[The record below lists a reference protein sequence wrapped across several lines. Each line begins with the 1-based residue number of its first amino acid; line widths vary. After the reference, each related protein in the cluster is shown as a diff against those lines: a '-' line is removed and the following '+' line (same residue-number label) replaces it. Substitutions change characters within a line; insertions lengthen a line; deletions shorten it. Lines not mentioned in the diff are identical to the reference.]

1 MARRGATTRDPK
13 LRQLPAKNKAGE
25 VAAGMDQSGMAGQ
38 VAGGGDIKQGG
49 TKSQEEIL
57 KAANR
62 AANRA
67 PVERL
72 SPGVY
77 RSAGGGLV
85 TQQGRSIQ
93 RQPRQGM
100 AQQVAGGMQQ
110 NPWQGVSDN
119 NMAGQVAD
127 MVNRQGTLINQY
139 DDKMYRYPLGTNMQD
154 EMRRIAEGAGN
165 VAQQPN
171 NQIQQGIYYA
181 PGFGPNAQRAPQMPQ
196 MPQASANQGGQ
207 YRLSP
212 GVYGTRE
219 QAMQQYNQQMQQ
231 MYQSAIPGAANAT
244 GQMPDFSRFGPM
256 MPQVRKG

>member
-1 MARRGATTRDPK
+1 MARRGATTRDPQV
-13 LRQLPAKNKAGE
+13 RRLPLPRK
-25 VAAGMDQSGMAGQ
+25 
-38 VAGGGDIKQGG
+38 GGAQQIVGDTNIKQGG
-49 TKSQEEIL
+49 GKSEEEIL
-57 KAANR
+57 RAAGR

-85 TQQGRSIQ
+85 TQGGQPIR
-93 RQPRQGM
+93 RQPNQNM
-100 AQQVAGGMQQ
+100 AGQVAGDMQQ
-110 NPWQGVSDN
+110 NPWQGAID
-119 NMAGQVAD
+119 NMAGQVSGNYMQQNPYGD
-127 MVNRQGTLINQY
+127 L
-139 DDKMYRYPLGTNMQD
+139 MYRSPPGINMQD

-219 QAMQQYNQQMQQ
+219 QAMQQYNQQLQQMQQ
-231 MYQSAIPGAANAT
+231 QGFQNA
-244 GQMPDFSRFGPM
+244 MS
-256 MPQVRKG
+256 QVRRG

>member
-13 LRQLPAKNKAGE
+13 LRQLPLPRK
-25 VAAGMDQSGMAGQ
+25 
-38 VAGGGDIKQGG
+38 GGVEQIVGDTDIKQGG
-49 TKSQEEIL
+49 GKSEEEAIR
-57 KAANR
+57 AAGR

-93 RQPRQGM
+93 RQPQQGM

-110 NPWQGVSDN
+110 NPYGD
-119 NMAGQVAD
+119 
-127 MVNRQGTLINQY
+127 L
-139 DDKMYRYPLGTNMQD
+139 MYRSPPGINMQD

-171 NQIQQGIYYA
+171 NQMQQGIYYA
-181 PGFGPNAQRAPQMPQ
+181 PGFGPNAQPMPQ
-196 MPQASANQGGQ
+196 MPQPSANMGGQ

-212 GVYGTRE
+212 GVYGTRD
-219 QAMQQYNQQMQQ
+219 QAMQQYNRQLQP
-231 MYQSAIPGAANAT
+231 MYQSAVPNTINAT

-256 MPQVRKG
+256 VPQVLKG

>member
-1 MARRGATTRDPK
+1 MARRGATTRDPQV
-13 LRQLPAKNKAGE
+13 RRLPLPRK
-25 VAAGMDQSGMAGQ
+25 
-38 VAGGGDIKQGG
+38 GGAQQIVGDTDIKQGG
-49 TKSQEEIL
+49 GKSEEEIFR
-57 KAANR
+57 AAGR

-93 RQPRQGM
+93 RQPQQGM

-110 NPWQGVSDN
+110 NPSQGVIDN

-127 MVNRQGTLINQY
+127 MVNRQGTPINQY

-171 NQIQQGIYYA
+171 NQIQQGMYWA
-181 PGFGPNAQRAPQMPQ
+181 PGFGPNAQPMPQ
-196 MPQASANQGGQ
+196 MPQPSANMGGQ

-212 GVYGTRE
+212 GVYGNQQ
-219 QAMQQYNQQMQQ
+219 QAMNQYNQQMQQ
-231 MYQSAIPGAANAT
+231 MYQ
-244 GQMPDFSRFGPM
+244 PM
-256 MPQVRKG
+256 TMPQVRKG